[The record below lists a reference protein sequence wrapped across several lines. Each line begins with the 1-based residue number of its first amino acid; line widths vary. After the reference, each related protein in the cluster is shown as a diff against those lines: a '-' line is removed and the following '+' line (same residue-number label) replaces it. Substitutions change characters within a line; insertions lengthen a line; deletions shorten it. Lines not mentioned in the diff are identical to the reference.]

1 MSFRVNPH
9 TGVDIS
15 YKERHP
21 EYASIDTGHDFW
33 ELLYVDRGQ
42 IKLFL
47 DGAPFMLEQGEFV
60 IILPRQMHGVAPSG
74 AAAPFYVTVHFDTNI
89 VALRD
94 LGSTILKADEEGRR
108 LLRRML
114 EEKVNPEIGSYAL
127 ARFHFA
133 EFLIR
138 AIRHHPRRAPTQS
151 LSSYIQANAQERIV
165 QLAIDYLTA
174 NLEKTICLQD
184 LARAVGVSKSH
195 LEHTFKKLT
204 NRSVMSHL
212 QELRIQR
219 AKELLL
225 ESCLNVSAIAAEC
238 GYSSLPLFSRRF
250 KKLVA
255 ISPTEYTRTIRAG
268 LPPSRSPMQMLGK
281 GCQRQFRNVG
291 V

>member
-1 MSFRVNPH
+1 
-9 TGVDIS
+9 
-15 YKERHP
+15 
-21 EYASIDTGHDFW
+21 
-33 ELLYVDRGQ
+33 
-42 IKLFL
+42 
-47 DGAPFMLEQGEFV
+47 
-60 IILPRQMHGVAPSG
+60 
-74 AAAPFYVTVHFDTNI
+74 
-89 VALRD
+89 
-94 LGSTILKADEEGRR
+94 
-108 LLRRML
+108 ML
-114 EEKVNPEIGSYAL
+114 EEKINTEVGSYAL

-138 AIRHHPRRAPTQS
+138 AIRHQTQRVPAHAPT
-151 LSSYIQANAQERIV
+151 SYIQANAQERIV
-165 QLAIDYLTA
+165 QLAMDYLAA

-281 GCQRQFRNVG
+281 GCQRPFRNVG